1 MLIPINADSCGAVYF
16 TAMLNIFW
24 MCSTSFLRAET
35 KTISQCFP
43 YEYVWCKPI
52 EAGPWARG
60 TCTVPHIA
68 RKGGGNLCGVFI
80 RPMSADVL
88 FSEGKSSFCFKRL
101 KRPVNRQV
109 MNFKNHWKVCGSSTL
124 KRLFTSIYS
133 IYFMHCLELGLLTK
147 FENVQLHFF
156 FPIGLLK
163 HPATEKVWQCVCT
176 I

>member
-1 MLIPINADSCGAVYF
+1 
-16 TAMLNIFW
+16 

-88 FSEGKSSFCFKRL
+88 FSEGKSLFCLKRL

-176 I
+176 N